1 MTVPPDLAAA
11 ALPGWYPA
19 RDGIGARARATVTA
33 TERHG
38 QPTTNVLHT
47 RYFGLSNP
55 MGGADA
61 AASSHAHPMAIR
73 APLGKDS
80 QNTVV
85 QSFFIL
91 TTVQPST
98 SAWLSAFSAP
108 VV

>member
-1 MTVPPDLAAA
+1 MTVPPDLAA